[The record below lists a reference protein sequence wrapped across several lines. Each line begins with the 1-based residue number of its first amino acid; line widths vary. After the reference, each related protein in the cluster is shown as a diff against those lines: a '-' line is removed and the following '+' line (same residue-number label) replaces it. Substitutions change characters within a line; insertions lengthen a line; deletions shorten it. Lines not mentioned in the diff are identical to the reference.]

1 MKIIT
6 FAAIKGGVGKTTLAF
21 NFSEW
26 LARQGKKV
34 LVIDL
39 DHQCNLTQTYDIYDD
54 TDTVAT
60 IFQGE
65 GEVKLIPVKSNITLI
80 PGYMQL
86 DTIEKHLENKVNKD
100 MLLYM
105 WLEDHYDEKNL
116 EQFDYVIIDCHPD
129 FSTATRNAIAV
140 SHSIISPII
149 PSEHG
154 YNAKFNLEDR
164 LENFRNEV
172 INYRTRESY
181 ITAQLYFVPNM
192 IKHNTNSSRSLLDT
206 LNKAEDDN
214 TIFLP
219 GTQEVVYIP
228 QKELFNKSTMDKQ
241 SIFEMAEDAA
251 VLQRN
256 RKFFEE
262 MDQTFQV
269 ICDII

>member
-54 TDTVAT
+54 TDTVAN
-60 IFQGE
+60 IFRSE
-65 GEVKLIPVKSNITLI
+65 GDVKLIPVK
-80 PGYMQL
+80 P
-86 DTIEKHLENKVNKD
+86 
-100 MLLYM
+100 
-105 WLEDHYDEKNL
+105 
-116 EQFDYVIIDCHPD
+116 
-129 FSTATRNAIAV
+129 
-140 SHSIISPII
+140 IISPII

-164 LENFRNEV
+164 LENFRDEV
-172 INYRTRESY
+172 INYQTRESY
-181 ITAQLYFVPNM
+181 ITAQLYFIPNM
-192 IKHNTNSSRSLLDT
+192 IKHNTNSSRSLLET
-206 LNKAEDDN
+206 LNNADDAN
-214 TIFLP
+214 TIFQP

-241 SIFEMAEDAA
+241 SIFEMADDAA

-262 MDQTFQV
+262 MDQTFQI